1 MILHRKILLAE
12 DDPNDI
18 ELTLIALE
26 EYQLHKNVVI
36 AKNGVEALD
45 YLYRRGQYADCK
57 DPLPQLILLDNKMP
71 KMTGLDVLQTIKA
84 DPILKKIPVVML
96 SSSKEDRDIFESYA
110 LGVNAYVVKPMIF
123 DEFIQAVQCLS
134 RFWIYTNQA
143 PIL

>member
-1 MILHRKILLAE
+1 MRLQNKILLAD

-26 EYQLHKNVVI
+26 EYSLHTNVVI
-36 AKNGVEALD
+36 VNNGVEALD

-57 DPLPQLILLDNKMP
+57 DPLPHLVLLDNKMP

-84 DPILKKIPVVML
+84 DPTLKKIPVVML
-96 SSSKEDRDIFESYA
+96 SSSKEDRDILESYA

-123 DEFIQAVQCLS
+123 DEFIQAVQCLI
-134 RFWIYTNQA
+134 RFWIHTNQA
-143 PIL
+143 PI